1 MAQAGPGSA
10 SGYGEVSDTP
20 LATKGYHSRI
30 IERGW
35 EKRHLKVRSLIPVS
49 A

>member
-1 MAQAGPGSA
+1 MAQAGLGTRRPVMQ
-10 SGYGEVSDTP
+10 YPRYP

-35 EKRHLKVRSLIPVS
+35 EKDI
-49 A
+49 